1 LRYASSRDRILE
13 IIPPQKY
20 EGKYEVKKQAAKQT
34 VQEMMRL
41 LLCLM
46 KITNYD
52 FLQK

>member
-13 IIPPQKY
+13 IIPSQ
-20 EGKYEVKKQAAKQT
+20 KYEVKKQTAKQT